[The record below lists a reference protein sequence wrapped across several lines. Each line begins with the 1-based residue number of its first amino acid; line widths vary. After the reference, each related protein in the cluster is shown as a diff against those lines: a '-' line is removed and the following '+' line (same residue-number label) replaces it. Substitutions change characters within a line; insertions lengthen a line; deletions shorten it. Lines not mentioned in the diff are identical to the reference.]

1 MFRNVTLTP
10 DTLGW
15 LYGSLISLSLAGQ
28 AGIWAVNLTAQPER
42 SMESV
47 NPYQGEV
54 ERQGGEQSGEDL
66 SRAGQNIEVLG
77 TPLLTLAGQ
86 PSELSGKSLALV
98 CSLELEGE
106 TRRAALAD
114 LLWTDA
120 LEDAG
125 RRNLRRELHRLR
137 STAVGD

>member
-1 MFRNVTLTP
+1 
-10 DTLGW
+10 
-15 LYGSLISLSLAGQ
+15 
-28 AGIWAVNLTAQPER
+28 
-42 SMESV
+42 
-47 NPYQGEV
+47 V
-54 ERQGGEQSGEDL
+54 ERQGGEQSGEEL

-125 RRNLRRELHRLR
+125 RPTCAASCTGCAPRRWATDWKPRPNGWCE
-137 STAVGD
+137 SPKGTAQMIRKGRKR